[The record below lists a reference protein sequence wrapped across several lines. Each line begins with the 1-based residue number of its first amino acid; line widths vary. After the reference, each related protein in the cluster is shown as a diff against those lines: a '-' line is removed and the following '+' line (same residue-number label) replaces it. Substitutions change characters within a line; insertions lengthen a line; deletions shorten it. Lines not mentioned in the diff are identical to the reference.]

1 MINLYNIKMRAI
13 KSVLL
18 TVIFTTLSLQA
29 QAQKNYTLVKSTF
42 EVSGTSNI
50 HDWVMKSTE
59 GIGSANLT
67 VTDSKVTSINNLNI
81 TLPAESIKSSKTSMD
96 DVAYATME
104 TKTYK
109 NIKYV
114 LKSATKLNET
124 TWNLTGTYT
133 IAGTSKDYK
142 TQVSITPGNGNFILR
157 GSNQITFADFGM
169 STPTAALGVVRAGK
183 DLTIIFNITLS
194 DTDYNSIKSG
204 KELTKV

>member
-1 MINLYNIKMRAI
+1 MRAI
-13 KSVLL
+13 KSILL
-18 TVIFTTLSLQA
+18 TVIFTTFSLHTQA
-29 QAQKNYTLVKSTF
+29 QRNYTVAKSTF

-59 GIGSANLT
+59 GSGTANLT
-67 VTDSKVTSINNLNI
+67 ANDSKLININGLTI
-81 TLPAESIKSSKTSMD
+81 TLLVESIKSSKTSMD
-96 DVAYATME
+96 DVAYVTME

-114 LKSATKLNET
+114 LKSASKLNET

-133 IAGTSKDYK
+133 IAGTSKEYK
-142 TQVSITPGNGNFILR
+142 TQVNVIASNGNFILK

-183 DLTIIFNITLS
+183 ELTVIFNITLN
-194 DTDYNSIKSG
+194 DPAKNDNNLVIK
-204 KELTKV
+204 